1 MLPYIITFIV
11 SLILFRWA
19 DKYRNISTFCCAMG
33 VFLLALLAGVRDNTI
48 GTDTAMY
55 VTDVFNYAHMYRND
69 LDFLLYRV
77 NGVEGGYVFFNY
89 LIVLLTDS
97 LNGYLFIAHGLMI
110 TMTVCAVRKFG
121 LRTFLPMFVY
131 LFLYFNSSL
140 NAHRQYLAMSFCL
153 LAFAQLYRQL
163 SWWKIALTMTIAYG
177 FHHSSLLFG
186 LILLFYVL
194 VHKHQTWFDNWKIK
208 LLFVVGTIA
217 SIYSVNAWLEAMIG
231 LGIGDMKYLE
241 RYGSSDVYGTNLPIS
256 VIALTVFNYGAFCLC
271 RWKVPKAVQ
280 SSALICF
287 ADYIFLLCIL
297 LCGTAL
303 ISTFLIRIETYFE
316 ILSIL
321 LIPYYV
327 YLSRSKWLKYTF
339 IFFYLFVFY
348 MTVYVADL
356 GDSVPYTSKILG
368 I

>member
-1 MLPYIITFIV
+1 
-11 SLILFRWA
+11 
-19 DKYRNISTFCCAMG
+19 MG
-33 VFLLALLAGVRDNTI
+33 VFLLALLAGMRNNTI

-55 VTDVFNYAHMYRND
+55 VTDVFNYAHLYRND

-89 LIVLLTDS
+89 LIALLTDS

-110 TMTVCAVRKFG
+110 TMTVLAVRKFG
-121 LRTFLPMFVY
+121 LRTFLPMFLY

-163 SWWKIALTMTIAYG
+163 SWWKIGITMTIAYG

-208 LLFVVGTIA
+208 LLFVVGAIA
-217 SIYSVNAWLEAMIG
+217 SIYSVNAWLEAVIG
-231 LGIGDMKYLE
+231 LGIGDVKYLE
-241 RYGSSDVYGTNLPIS
+241 RYGTSDIYGTNIPIS
-256 VIALTVFNYGAFCLC
+256 VLALTVFNCGAFCLC
-271 RWKVPKAVQ
+271 RWKAPKAVQ
-280 SSALICF
+280 SSALTCF

-356 GDSVPYTSKILG
+356 GDSVPYASSILG